1 MVRHK
6 MMSVEIVKMAQCHVK
21 EIALIE
27 KMCFTTPW
35 SEKGIGDELSNPFA
49 FFFVALSNGVV
60 AGYIGAHNIVGEVY
74 ITNVAVNPDFRKKGI
89 GTALVEHLL
98 SVSLNEQADFVTLEV
113 RKSNNSAIAL
123 YEKAGFQVVGERKDF
138 YELPKENA
146 ILMTKFLK
154 EQTI

>member
-49 FFFVALSNGVV
+49 FFFVALSDGVV

-74 ITNVAVNPDFRKKGI
+74 ITNVAVSESFRRKGI
-89 GTALVEHLL
+89 AEKLIRTLVDFCE
-98 SVSLNEQADFVTLEV
+98 NEGMDFVTLEV
-113 RKSNNSAIAL
+113 RRSNEAAKKL
-123 YEKAGFQVVGERKDF
+123 YSKMGFEEVGERKDF
-138 YELPKENA
+138 YENPREDA
-146 ILMTKFLK
+146 ILMTYKR
-154 EQTI
+154 